1 MNKDFRFFDSRQK
14 YLLFVTTTNEK
25 NKIAEKISIP
35 VIGIGAGRYVDGQVL
50 VWSDMLGFFEDFKP
64 KFVKQYLQ
72 GAKLTKNAV
81 QQFADEVRN
90 GLFPE
95 TKNIY

>member
-1 MNKDFRFFDSRQK
+1 
-14 YLLFVTTTNEK
+14 
-25 NKIAEKISIP
+25 
-35 VIGIGAGRYVDGQVL
+35 
-50 VWSDMLGFFEDFKP
+50 MLGFFEDFKP

-72 GAKLTKNAV
+72 GAKSTKNAV

-95 TKNIY
+95 TENIY